1 MKIKAL
7 ILAIILTSCSNS
19 NELILDVEIKDL
31 KKGKLI
37 LTKLNDSV
45 LYSIDSFNVNG
56 EKNIVFKNEL
66 NEPELLFLELY
77 TNQSKDP
84 FSLSF
89 FAEKGQMKLKTSLDK
104 YGYELKV
111 TGSKNDSILRE
122 YIKVNKKFNDQKI
135 DLIKK
140 SFELKKNNQNDSVIE
155 VDNLLIQLN
164 KRQFLHNANYALR
177 NKDFEISPYIAI
189 TDLRES
195 NKILDTIYK
204 SLNINIKDSKYSK
217 ILESIL
223 NN

>member
-77 TNQSKDP
+77 TNQSKYP

-140 SFELKKNNQNDSVIE
+140 SFELKKNNQSFKCKV
-155 VDNLLIQLN
+155 
-164 KRQFLHNANYALR
+164 
-177 NKDFEISPYIAI
+177 
-189 TDLRES
+189 
-195 NKILDTIYK
+195 
-204 SLNINIKDSKYSK
+204 
-217 ILESIL
+217 
-223 NN
+223 